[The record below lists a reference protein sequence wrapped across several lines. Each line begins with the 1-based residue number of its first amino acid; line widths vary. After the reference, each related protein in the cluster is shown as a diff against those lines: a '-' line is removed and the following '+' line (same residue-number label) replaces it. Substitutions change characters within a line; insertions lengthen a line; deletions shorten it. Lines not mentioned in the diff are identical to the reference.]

1 MRMRRRIVLPRC
13 ARRSLI
19 PAASFF
25 LQCSGD
31 PRDLHSF
38 PTRRSSDLLESMPH
52 LLIGVGRRVDRT
64 VTPRVLHDQKAAVEI
79 NAEVVTAP
87 TGADAERQ
95 PVVEL
100 VASKERLAQFR
111 EITLTAE
118 LDTKLLSDLA
128 RTSITP
134 HEVRRPNVFRRAV
147 SSPYEGG
154 HSGNVL
160 LKVQKLRTISDGNAW
175 DPLCPR
181 LEERFQSVLRDE
193 LVGLKWPGTVT

>member
-1 MRMRRRIVLPRC
+1 MAPFTAVQHFIFHRHADNVR
-13 ARRSLI
+13 
-19 PAASFF
+19 
-25 LQCSGD
+25 
-31 PRDLHSF
+31 
-38 PTRRSSDLLESMPH
+38 ESMPH
-52 LLIGVGRRVDRT
+52 LLISAGRRVDRP

-100 VASKERLAQFR
+100 IASIERLAQFR
-111 EITLTAE
+111 EITFTAE

-128 RTSITP
+128 RTSVTP

-175 DPLCPR
+175 DPLFPC
-181 LEERFQSVLRDE
+181 LQDSIL
-193 LVGLKWPGTVT
+193 